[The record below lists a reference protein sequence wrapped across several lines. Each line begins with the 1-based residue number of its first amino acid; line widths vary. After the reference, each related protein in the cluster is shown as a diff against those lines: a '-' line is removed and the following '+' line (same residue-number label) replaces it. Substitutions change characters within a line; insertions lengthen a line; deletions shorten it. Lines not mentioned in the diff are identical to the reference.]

1 MADKNKNTV
10 LPTSAA
16 ESKEKLANNPA
27 TRAAFNQST
36 VNKASNSGT
45 SADLAPKQVK
55 KSWKDKVKDG
65 WSKTKEAW
73 SELTADDTPEV
84 AAQRKEQRE
93 KERDVLKAK
102 MAKQAEGLAYM
113 GGALGTMLVPGLQ
126 GKAAIAM
133 GAGALANAA
142 AEEGKKA
149 NEKIEENNKKVAATG
164 EDKIEKP
171 VENTTNSIPATTAKV
186 EPTKPQESYEAKI
199 AKMNGLD
206 KYIKEDGTV
215 DYKKLHKSKIGFQ
228 ILNALMAGLAGA
240 GAGAAGK
247 GAPDMS
253 NSMLSQEINKRD
265 EVVNKAKEK
274 LDIEEKRK
282 ADKDFAKF
290 ASDLST
296 NSAKELMLTG
306 NAEQLKQLK
315 NENEYLMGLSD
326 SQIEKLAKVHNPY
339 GRYQMMMGWGQLGLG
354 ALGTIQGFIPG
365 QKSDENCKKFAHRK
379 VFK

>member
-1 MADKNKNTV
+1 MADKNTV
-10 LPTSAA
+10 IPTTAA
-16 ESKEKLANNPA
+16 ESKEKLANNQA

-36 VNKASNSGT
+36 VNKASKSGT
-45 SADLAPKQVK
+45 AAELAPKQVK
-55 KSWKDKVKDG
+55 PSWKDKVVNGAKKVKEG
-65 WSKTKEAW
+65 WK
-73 SELTADDTPEV
+73 ELTADDTPEDI
-84 AAQRKEQRE
+84 ALRKEQLA
-93 KERDVLKAK
+93 KERDVLSKK
-102 MAKQAEGLAYM
+102 MAKQAEGLSIE
-113 GGALGTMLVPGLQ
+113 GGALGAMLVPGLQ
-126 GKAAIAM
+126 GKVAAGMA
-133 GAGALANAA
+133 AGALANAA

-149 NEKIEENNKKVAATG
+149 DRKIEENRKKAEEANKPAINAPVDNKPTDNAPIVNKPT
-164 EDKIEKP
+164 DKEPKKP
-171 VENTTNSIPATTAKV
+171 E
-186 EPTKPQESYEAKI
+186 ESYEAKI
-199 AKMNGLD
+199 ARMNGLD

-247 GAPDMS
+247 NAPDMS
-253 NSMLSQEINKRD
+253 NSMLAQEVSKRD
-265 EVVNKAKEK
+265 EVANKAKEK

-326 SQIEKLAKVHNPY
+326 DQIEKLAKVHNPY

-354 ALGTIQGFIPG
+354 ALGTIGSFLPT
-365 QKSDENCKKFAHRK
+365 KSDEGCKKFAHRK

>member
-1 MADKNKNTV
+1 MADKNTV
-10 LPTSAA
+10 IPTNGA
-16 ESKEKLANNPA
+16 EAKDKMTSNPA
-27 TRAAFNQST
+27 TRAAFNQAT
-36 VNKASNSGT
+36 VNNATKNGT
-45 SADLAPKQVK
+45 SANLAPKQVK
-55 KSWKDKVKDG
+55 KSWKDKA
-65 WSKTKEAW
+65 KEAW
-73 SELTADDTPEV
+73 SELTAEDTPEV

-102 MAKQAEGLAYM
+102 MAKQAEGLAIE
-113 GGALGTMLVPGLQ
+113 GGVLGAMAVPGLQ

-149 NEKIEENNKKVAATG
+149 NEKIDKKAAAAG
-164 EDKIEKP
+164 VEKP
-171 VENTTNSIPATTAKV
+171 VENNTNSIPATTTKV

-206 KYIKEDGTV
+206 KYIKDDGTV

-365 QKSDENCKKFAHRK
+365 QKSDEGCKKFAHRK

>member
-16 ESKEKLANNPA
+16 ESKEKLTSNPA

-36 VNKASNSGT
+36 VNNATKNGT

-55 KSWKDKVKDG
+55 KSWKDKA
-65 WSKTKEAW
+65 KEAW
-73 SELTADDTPEV
+73 SELTAEDTPEV

-102 MAKQAEGLAYM
+102 MAKQAEGLAIE
-113 GGALGTMLVPGLQ
+113 GGLLGALAVPGLQ
-126 GKAAIAM
+126 GKAAVAM

-149 NEKIEENNKKVAATG
+149 NKKIEEKKTADV
-164 EDKIEKP
+164 EKP
-171 VENTTNSIPATTAKV
+171 VENNTNSIPATTTAKV
-186 EPTKPQESYEAKI
+186 EPSEPQESYEAKI

-206 KYIKEDGTV
+206 KYIKDDGTV

-354 ALGTIQGFIPG
+354 ALGTIQGFMPT
-365 QKSDENCKKFAHRK
+365 KSDEGCKKFAHRK